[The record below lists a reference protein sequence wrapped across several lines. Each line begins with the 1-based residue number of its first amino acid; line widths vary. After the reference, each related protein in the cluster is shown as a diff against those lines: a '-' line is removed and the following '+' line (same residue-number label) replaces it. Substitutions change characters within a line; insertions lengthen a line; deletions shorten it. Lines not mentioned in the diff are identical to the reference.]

1 MDEPGRTKRSQHRPT
16 DRDGRMLAFPGE
28 GHSTMSRYARFIAF
42 PQVGR
47 LLGPSSPQGITEAG
61 DAPVAVASTIPEEGT
76 R

>member
-1 MDEPGRTKRSQHRPT
+1 MDEPGTKRSEHLPA

-28 GHSTMSRYARFIAF
+28 GHSTMSRYARFTAF

-47 LLGPSSPQGITEAG
+47 LLGPSSPQGITGAG
-61 DAPVAVASTIPEEGT
+61 DVADTAASTIPEEGT